1 MKNENIINLTGRV
14 YRFKKSMFQNGTI
27 LHSFGLQFYC
37 GKKDG
42 KNIYNF
48 IDVKMFGDSPRIA
61 DKTQVLVT
69 GRLFVGGY
77 LDNGVKKYKTCI
89 IAESIKQDVTSKPEE
104 TEEKED
110 KKEDIPDNF
119 DFDDSIDF

>member
-1 MKNENIINLTGRV
+1 MKSENIINITGYV
-14 YRFKKSMFQNGTI
+14 YNFKKSMFHNGTV
-27 LHSFGLQFYC
+27 LHTFGLQFYC

-48 IDVKMFGDSPRIA
+48 IDVKIFGDFPRIA

-69 GRLFVGGY
+69 GRLCIGSYMDKGI
-77 LDNGVKKYKTCI
+77 KKYRTYI
-89 IAESIKQDVTSKPEE
+89 IAESVKQDVTSKSE
-104 TEEKED
+104 TSDPKED
-110 KKEDIPDNF
+110 ESDDF

>member
-1 MKNENIINLTGRV
+1 MKNENIINITGYV
-14 YRFKKSMFQNGTI
+14 YNFKKSMFQNGTV
-27 LHSFGLQFYC
+27 LHTFGLQFYC

-48 IDVKMFGDSPRIA
+48 IDVKIFGEFPRIE

-69 GRLFVGGY
+69 GRLYVGSY
-77 LDNGVKKYKTCI
+77 MDRGVKKYRTYI
-89 IAESIKQDVTSKPEE
+89 IAESVKQDVTSKEKSQ
-104 TEEKED
+104 EKELKGQD
-110 KKEDIPDNF
+110 VPDNF

>member
-1 MKNENIINLTGRV
+1 MKNENIINITGYV
-14 YRFKKSMFQNGTI
+14 YNFKKSMFQNGTV
-27 LHSFGLQFYC
+27 LHTFGLQFYC

-48 IDVKMFGDSPRIA
+48 IDVKIFGEFPIIE

-69 GRLFVGGY
+69 GRLYVGSY
-77 LDNGVKKYKTCI
+77 MDRGVKKYRTYI
-89 IAESIKQDVTSKPEE
+89 IAESVKQDVTSKEKSQ
-104 TEEKED
+104 EKELKGQD
-110 KKEDIPDNF
+110 VPDNF

>member
-1 MKNENIINLTGRV
+1 MKNENIINITGYV
-14 YRFKKSMFQNGTI
+14 YNFKKSMFQNGTV
-27 LHSFGLQFYC
+27 LHTFGLQFYC

-48 IDVKMFGDSPRIA
+48 IDVKIFGEFPRIE

-69 GRLFVGGY
+69 GRLYVGSYMDRGI
-77 LDNGVKKYKTCI
+77 KKYRTYI
-89 IAESIKQDVTSKPEE
+89 IAESVKQDVTSKEKSQ
-104 TEEKED
+104 EKELKSQD
-110 KKEDIPDNF
+110 VPDNF